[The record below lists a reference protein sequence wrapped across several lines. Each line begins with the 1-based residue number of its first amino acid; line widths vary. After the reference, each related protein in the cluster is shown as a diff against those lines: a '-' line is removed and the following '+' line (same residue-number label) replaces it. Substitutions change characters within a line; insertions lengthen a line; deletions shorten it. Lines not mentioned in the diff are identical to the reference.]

1 VSASSR
7 KAAELPHDDP
17 RRSLGAAQALLGL
30 LLLLVGGATAFYY
43 VNGNRLADATGI
55 SVTFIDALYMS
66 IITITTVG
74 FNEVVP
80 QDQLGRLFTS
90 IYLVLGWITLL
101 FAGRYAVAYLVEAEL
116 LDVWSKKRMKKSI
129 ETLSGHTLVCGCG
142 RMGEWA
148 VRMLEARGE
157 QVVIVELVPEVA
169 EELSRGGRLVVVGD
183 ASEDE
188 VLLEAKVDKAR
199 ALIAAATTDADNA
212 LIVITARSLN
222 PELVIA
228 ARASTEDAVPKL
240 KKAGATRVL
249 APYSVAGRRLAMSV
263 IAPGATEFIESAIM
277 GSSYVLQEV
286 VVRPESPLVGQ
297 TLASSQLRSQIGI
310 SVLAIRRGEEG
321 FQIVPD
327 PSTLIEAGDLLVV
340 LGTLKQLEE
349 LAQLRGLVDLEQVAP
364 EDHPIELQEDKNG

>member
-1 VSASSR
+1 
-7 KAAELPHDDP
+7 
-17 RRSLGAAQALLGL
+17 LLGL

-43 VNGNRLADATGI
+43 VNGNQLAESSGL

-116 LDVWSKKRMKKSI
+116 LDVWSRKKMKKSI

-157 QVVIVELVPEVA
+157 QVVLVELAPEVA
-169 EELSRGGRLVVVGD
+169 EELARGGRLVVVGD

-188 VLLEAKVDKAR
+188 VLLEARVDKAR

-212 LIVITARSLN
+212 LIVLSARSLN
-222 PELVIA
+222 PQLIIA

-263 IAPGATEFIESAIM
+263 IAPGATEFLESAIM
-277 GSSYVLQEV
+277 GSDDVLQELV
-286 VVRPESPLVGQ
+286 VQPESLLVGQ
-297 TLASSQLRSQIGI
+297 TLASSQLRQQMGL

-321 FQIVPD
+321 FQKAPD
-327 PSTLIEAGDLLVV
+327 PSTRIEAGDLLVV
-340 LGTLKQLEE
+340 LGTLKQIQE
-349 LAQLRGLVDLEQVAP
+349 LSELRGIVEIRDAPALENL
-364 EDHPIELQEDKNG
+364 DSQEGK